1 MAKIKKVS
9 ITAFDKIV
17 DESYVPSNSIE
28 WHGIEL
34 IIKRTLSFSEMMT
47 FVNKVVQ
54 TCFSEEDGTYLPEV
68 RDFMINSCVLEMYG
82 NFAIPSNIEHL
93 YSLIYCSDAVQ
104 TVLGNVNRFQFDEIV
119 DAIDRKIEYLAQSHI
134 DTITKQAEALYASV
148 ENLQQQ
154 LADVFSGV
162 KAEDMKKMIGAISN
176 SQIDEEKLVAAYI
189 DQKRNI
195 DTDGNTG
202 DE

>member
-1 MAKIKKVS
+1 MAKNKKVS

-17 DESYVPSNSIE
+17 DENYVPYNSIE

-47 FVNKVVQ
+47 FVNRVVQ
-54 TCFSEEDGTYLPEV
+54 TCFSEEDGKYLPEV
-68 RDFMINSCVLEMYG
+68 KDFMIRSCVLEMYG

-104 TVLGNVNRFQFDEIV
+104 TVLGNINRIQFDEIA

-154 LADVFSGV
+154 LAGVFSGV

-176 SQIDEEKLVAAYI
+176 GQIDEERLVAAYI
-189 DQKRNI
+189 DQTRN
-195 DTDGNTG
+195 TNADGDAG